1 MENKFSKKL
10 NIVRGV
16 KLWNR
21 AKKLIPGGTQLLSKR
36 SEMFLPDG
44 WPSYYAKAKGVNVWD
59 LDGNRYIDMSL
70 MGVGSC
76 ILGYADPDV
85 NRAVKRAIDAGSMN
99 TLNSPEEVELA
110 DVLLELHPWAGMARF
125 GPAGHAKYMTIRTI
139 GPDSKGWRIPAVAKG
154 GGGVEALVS
163 TAGTGTMSLS
173 LNCPRGGGG

>member
-99 TLNSPEEVELA
+99 TLNSPEDVELA
-110 DVLLELHPWAGMARF
+110 EVLLGLHPWAGMARF
-125 GPAGHAKYMTIRTI
+125 ARSGGEAM
-139 GPDSKGWRIPAVAKG
+139 AVAVRIAPRSASG
-154 GGGVEALVS
+154 PRSARPES
-163 TAGTGTMSLS
+163 TSPTARTS
-173 LNCPRGGGG
+173 